1 MEYFLGIDV
10 GSTTVK
16 TVLLNKECEII
27 YKSYDRHFAKPKFA
41 VSQTLSFLKDKFAN
55 SKFYVAITGSAGL
68 GISKSCDID
77 FVQEVFATSL
87 GVKKAFPNTDVVIE
101 LGGEDAKI
109 LFLTGGVEE
118 RMNGSCA
125 GGTGAFIDQMANLLN
140 ISLAMLDKLSFG
152 YEKIYPIAS
161 RCGVFAKSD
170 IQPLLNQ
177 GVRKE
182 DISASIFN
190 AVVEQTISGLAQ
202 GREVKGNVLFLGGP
216 LYFLQG
222 LRESFK
228 KALNLDESNSNF
240 PELAPYFVA
249 FGSALYAKD
258 SAKEQNLENILNLLN
273 NEPHKEISNSEPAL
287 FKNENEYN
295 EFLTRHAK
303 ASVEKTD
310 ILTYSGNAYL
320 GVDCGSTTI
329 KIALI
334 GQNNE
339 LLYKFYSS
347 NKGDPISILLP
358 ELKKIYSLCGE
369 RIKIKG
375 SGVTGYGEE
384 LIKAA
389 FKFDYGIVETI
400 AHYSAA
406 KHFNR
411 DVDFIIDIG
420 GQDIKCFSIK
430 DGAIDSIVL
439 NEACSSGCGSFLQS
453 FANSLGYE
461 ISEFAKMALF
471 AKNPAK
477 LGSRCTVFMNS
488 SVKQA
493 QRDGASVEDISAGL
507 AISVIKNA
515 IYKVIRARSADDLGE
530 HVVVQG
536 GTFLNDAV
544 LRAFEKELNK
554 NVIRLDISEI
564 MGAYGAALFAKNNA
578 ITHSNLIPANELG
591 NFTHKSEFGS
601 CKLCTNKC
609 ALTINIFNDGSKF
622 IVGNKCERGAGRELK
637 SDLPNLFEFKNELLK
652 TYKKLPQKGQLKV
665 GIPFV
670 LNMYEMLP
678 FWAKFFENLGI
689 SVVLSSRPRKELLF
703 QSSQSIPSD
712 TVCYPAKITHGHI
725 YDLLKKEVDFIFYPC
740 MSYNL
745 DEKIS
750 ENCYNCP
757 VVAYYPELIKA
768 NVLALKDTKFIYPHI
783 DLNDSEFASGVLQ
796 KEFEKFGFK
805 FSLEA
810 IKNAVY
816 HGQEE
821 LNRYKKAILA
831 KGEETLKSVIE
842 NNQNAVI
849 LASRPYHIDK
859 FINHGIDKY
868 LNSIGFV
875 VLSEDCL
882 PLEKV
887 QTKSLNQWTYHA
899 RMYNAANFVAKF
911 DNLELVQLVS
921 FGCGIDAITSDEI
934 RDLLAKKGKIYTQL
948 KIDEVTNLGAVK
960 IRLRSLK
967 AAIFER
973 SKSAKKG
980 K

>member
-1 MEYFLGIDV
+1 MNYFLGIDV

-16 TVLLNKECEII
+16 TVLLNENCEII
-27 YKSYDRHFAKPKFA
+27 HKSYDRHFAKPKFA
-41 VSQTLSFLKDKFAN
+41 VAQTLSFLKDKFAN
-55 SKFYVAITGSAGL
+55 SQFRVAITGSAGL
-68 GISKSCDID
+68 GISKSCNID

-87 GVKKAFPNTDVVIE
+87 GVKKAFPKTDVVIE

-177 GVRKE
+177 GARKE

-216 LYFLQG
+216 LYFMQG
-222 LRESFK
+222 LRNSFK
-228 KALNLDESNSNF
+228 KALNLDESNSVF

-249 FGSALYAKD
+249 YGSALYAKD
-258 SAKEQNLENILNLLN
+258 SAKVQNLEDILNLLEH
-273 NEPHKEISNSEPAL
+273 EPHKEVINAESPL
-287 FKNENEYN
+287 FKDESEYS
-295 EFLTRHAK
+295 EFLNRHAM
-303 ASVEKTD
+303 ASAPKMD
-310 ILTYSGNAYL
+310 ILSYSGNAYL

-347 NKGDPISILLP
+347 NKGDPIAILLP
-358 ELKKIYSLCGE
+358 ELKKIYSMCE
-369 RIKIKG
+369 NRIKIAG

-430 DGAIDSIVL
+430 NGSIDSIVL

-461 ISEFAKMALF
+461 IGEFAKMALF
-471 AKNPAK
+471 AKNPSK

-493 QRDGASVEDISAGL
+493 QRDGAEVEDISAGL

-515 IYKVIRARSADDLGE
+515 IYKVIRARSADELGE
-530 HVVVQG
+530 HIVVQG

-544 LRAFEKELNK
+544 LRAFERELGK

-578 ITHSNLIPANELG
+578 IATSNLISIDELN
-591 NFTHKSEFGS
+591 NFSHESEFGS

-609 ALTINIFNDGSKF
+609 ALTINIFSDGSRF
-622 IVGNKCERGAGRELK
+622 VVGNKCERGAGKEIK
-637 SDLPNLFEFKNELLK
+637 NDLPNLFEFKNELLK
-652 TYKKLPQKGQLKV
+652 RYKKAPKTGQLKV

-689 SVVLSSRPRKELLF
+689 SVVLSNRPRKETLF
-703 QSSQSIPSD
+703 LSSQSIPSD

-740 MSYNL
+740 MSYNI

-768 NVLALKDTKFIYPHI
+768 NVGALKDTKFIYPHI
-783 DLNDSEFASGVLQ
+783 DINDLEFMSNSL
-796 KEFEKFGFK
+796 KNEFEKFGFK

-810 IKNAVY
+810 VKNAVY

-821 LNRYKKAILA
+821 LNKYKKAILA
-831 KGEETLKSVIE
+831 KGEETLKFVIE

-859 FINHGIDKY
+859 FVNHGIDKY

-875 VLSEDCL
+875 VLSEDSL
-882 PLEKV
+882 PLEHV

-973 SKSAKKG
+973 AKSAKKG

>member
-27 YKSYDRHFAKPKFA
+27 HKSYDRHFAKPKFA

-68 GISKSCDID
+68 GISKSCNID

-258 SAKEQNLENILNLLN
+258 SAKEQNLEDILNLLK
-273 NEPHKEISNSEPAL
+273 NEPYKEIANSEPAL
-287 FKNENEYN
+287 FKDEFEYN
-295 EFLTRHAK
+295 EFLARHAK

-461 ISEFAKMALF
+461 IGEFAKMALF

-810 IKNAVY
+810 IKNAAY
-816 HGQEE
+816 HGKDE
-821 LNRYKKAILA
+821 LERYKMAIKA

-934 RDLLAKKGKIYTQL
+934 REMLAKKGKIYTQL

>member
-1 MEYFLGIDV
+1 
-10 GSTTVK
+10 
-16 TVLLNKECEII
+16 

-55 SKFYVAITGSAGL
+55 SKFYVSITGSAGL
-68 GISKSCDID
+68 GISKSCNID

-170 IQPLLNQ
+170 IQPLLTQ

-258 SAKEQNLENILNLLN
+258 SAKEQNLEDILNLLK
-273 NEPHKEISNSEPAL
+273 NEPHKEIANSEPAL
-287 FKNENEYN
+287 FQNQAEYD
-295 EFLTRHAK
+295 EFLMRHAK

-461 ISEFAKMALF
+461 IGEFAKMALF

-805 FSLEA
+805 FSLEV

-816 HGQEE
+816 HGKSE
-821 LNRYKKAILA
+821 LERYKTAIKA

-934 RDLLAKKGKIYTQL
+934 REMLAKKGKIYTQL

>member
-1 MEYFLGIDV
+1 
-10 GSTTVK
+10 
-16 TVLLNKECEII
+16 
-27 YKSYDRHFAKPKFA
+27 
-41 VSQTLSFLKDKFAN
+41 
-55 SKFYVAITGSAGL
+55 
-68 GISKSCDID
+68 
-77 FVQEVFATSL
+77 
-87 GVKKAFPNTDVVIE
+87 
-101 LGGEDAKI
+101 
-109 LFLTGGVEE
+109 TGGVEE

-258 SAKEQNLENILNLLN
+258 SAKEQNLEDILNLLK
-273 NEPHKEISNSEPAL
+273 NEPHKEIANSEPAL
-287 FKNENEYN
+287 FQNQAEYD
-295 EFLTRHAK
+295 EFLMRHAK

-461 ISEFAKMALF
+461 IGEFAKMALF

-578 ITHSNLIPANELG
+578 ITHSNLIPTNELG

-768 NVLALKDTKFIYPHI
+768 NVLALKGTKFIYPHI

-805 FSLEA
+805 FSLEV

-816 HGQEE
+816 HGKSE
-821 LNRYKKAILA
+821 LERYKMAIKA

-934 RDLLAKKGKIYTQL
+934 REMLAKKGKIYTQL

>member
-1 MEYFLGIDV
+1 MNYFLGIDV

-68 GISKSCDID
+68 GISKSCNID

-109 LFLTGGVEE
+109 LFLTGGLEE

-258 SAKEQNLENILNLLN
+258 SAKEQNLEDILNLLK
-273 NEPHKEISNSEPAL
+273 NEPHKEIANSEPAL
-287 FKNENEYN
+287 FQNQAEYD
-295 EFLTRHAK
+295 EFLMRHAK

-406 KHFNR
+406 KHFNPN
-411 DVDFIIDIG
+411 VDFIIDIG

-622 IVGNKCERGAGRELK
+622 IVGNKCERGTGKELK

-816 HGQEE
+816 HGKSE
-821 LNRYKKAILA
+821 LERYKMAIKA

>member
-1 MEYFLGIDV
+1 
-10 GSTTVK
+10 
-16 TVLLNKECEII
+16 
-27 YKSYDRHFAKPKFA
+27 
-41 VSQTLSFLKDKFAN
+41 
-55 SKFYVAITGSAGL
+55 
-68 GISKSCDID
+68 
-77 FVQEVFATSL
+77 
-87 GVKKAFPNTDVVIE
+87 
-101 LGGEDAKI
+101 
-109 LFLTGGVEE
+109 
-118 RMNGSCA
+118 
-125 GGTGAFIDQMANLLN
+125 
-140 ISLAMLDKLSFG
+140 
-152 YEKIYPIAS
+152 
-161 RCGVFAKSD
+161 
-170 IQPLLNQ
+170 
-177 GVRKE
+177 
-182 DISASIFN
+182 
-190 AVVEQTISGLAQ
+190 
-202 GREVKGNVLFLGGP
+202 
-216 LYFLQG
+216 
-222 LRESFK
+222 
-228 KALNLDESNSNF
+228 
-240 PELAPYFVA
+240 
-249 FGSALYAKD
+249 
-258 SAKEQNLENILNLLN
+258 
-273 NEPHKEISNSEPAL
+273 
-287 FKNENEYN
+287 
-295 EFLTRHAK
+295 
-303 ASVEKTD
+303 
-310 ILTYSGNAYL
+310 
-320 GVDCGSTTI
+320 
-329 KIALI
+329 
-334 GQNNE
+334 
-339 LLYKFYSS
+339 
-347 NKGDPISILLP
+347 
-358 ELKKIYSLCGE
+358 
-369 RIKIKG
+369 
-375 SGVTGYGEE
+375 
-384 LIKAA
+384 
-389 FKFDYGIVETI
+389 
-400 AHYSAA
+400 
-406 KHFNR
+406 
-411 DVDFIIDIG
+411 
-420 GQDIKCFSIK
+420 
-430 DGAIDSIVL
+430 
-439 NEACSSGCGSFLQS
+439 
-453 FANSLGYE
+453 
-461 ISEFAKMALF
+461 MALF

-689 SVVLSSRPRKELLF
+689 SVVLTSRPRKELLF

-805 FSLEA
+805 FSLEV

-816 HGQEE
+816 HGKSE
-821 LNRYKKAILA
+821 LERYKTAIKA

-934 RDLLAKKGKIYTQL
+934 REMLAKKGKIYTQL

-960 IRLRSLK
+960 IRLISLK